1 MVGVQKASRC
11 SKLTSMNGL
20 HASSRR
26 PLSNAPGR
34 CVWRWILLVTIGLR
48 IATAPAS
55 GETQGTKIDFGR
67 DIQPIFANRCF
78 KCHGP
83 DAKKRQAG
91 VRLDGME
98 HLTAEADSGLVA
110 VTAGHPQQSEL
121 FLRITHDDADI
132 RMPPEGEGEKLSAT
146 DIERIRLW
154 IEQGAITPPHWAFV
168 TPERPPVPE
177 VEQKDW
183 PRNAIDRFVLA
194 HLEKEGWTPAEA
206 ASRRTLIR
214 RLSFDLLGLPPTV
227 EEVEAFASDH
237 SADAYERLVERML
250 NSPHYGERM
259 AQDWLDLARYADTT
273 GFAADSP
280 RPMWLYRDWVIRAL
294 NDNMPFDQFTIAQLA
309 GDMLPDATDEDRLA
323 TGFHRS
329 SMQALG
335 NNPPKEEFRVKGIID
350 RVNTTGRVWLG
361 LALSCAECHSHKFDP
376 ITQQDY
382 YSLYAIFNNIPHYG
396 EAFEVRGPR
405 IKTLSPLAPLRREQ
419 IEEELADLRKE
430 IPTATEQEW
439 VRREQAWNAEM
450 ARLLSGAP
458 SVSTGDGEQSSPTP
472 VAHWPLN
479 GSLVDRSAM
488 PVTAQLHAK
497 QATWVQRPA
506 ERSAAASSARALKL
520 APGEFVRIG
529 ATENIRPEKDFTVTA
544 RIQTTASKADI
555 VCYYDSERGERAF
568 VFGIGGEGEAN
579 AKPGNLYAWVSR
591 STDRLDGVQ
600 IYGSIPVNDGE
611 VHHVALVFKAGQSI
625 DLYVDGI
632 RDAAVGRV
640 GEVPDSVAAADCDL
654 LFGAGYGLKDDE
666 KSYFLDGLLWDVRL
680 YRRATPRAAELGLLP
695 PDIAAILSTQPSER
709 SRADAAALRAFFR
722 QIDRT
727 DVPRAI
733 ASQIDT
739 LNEERAALSRASE
752 AQVMLEM
759 DEPRTTHIHIRGNF
773 SQLGEAVEP
782 AVPAF
787 FPNQPEASKIDRLAL
802 ARWMVRPDHPLT
814 ARVAVNRFWQ
824 HYFGTGLVATP
835 DDFGLQ
841 GARPS
846 HPALFDYLAT
856 EFVESGWDIKAM
868 QRLIVNSATY
878 RQNAAASREQIERD
892 PENRMLARGP
902 RFRLPAEQIRD
913 NVLAISGLLYKKLGG
928 PSVYPPQPEG
938 LLEEKGQLQYH
949 PAWITS
955 SGRDQY
961 RRGLY
966 VYWKRM
972 NLYPSLAAFGA
983 PTRERCS
990 VHRTLTNT
998 PLQALVLLN
1007 DPVYVEAARA
1017 LADQIMA
1024 HGGDRTDAQIDYAMH
1039 RCLSRPPTSEEM
1051 DRYRE
1056 FLNRQTDRY
1065 QENKEA
1071 AMQLLHE
1078 EETTSEPTAK
1088 LAKRAAW
1095 TLLANVLLNLDETLS
1110 KP

>member
-1 MVGVQKASRC
+1 MGLGIPTAS
-11 SKLTSMNGL
+11 
-20 HASSRR
+20 AS
-26 PLSNAPGR
+26 A
-34 CVWRWILLVTIGLR
+34 
-48 IATAPAS
+48 
-55 GETQGTKIDFGR
+55 ETVGTKIDFGR
-67 DIQPIFANRCF
+67 DIQPILANRCF

-83 DAKKRQAG
+83 DAKQRQAG
-91 VRLDGME
+91 VRLDSME
-98 HLTAEADSGLVA
+98 HLTAETDSGLVA
-110 VTAGHPQQSEL
+110 VTAGSPQESEL
-121 FLRITHDDADI
+121 FIRITHKDTDI
-132 RMPPEGEGEKLSAT
+132 RMPPEGEGEKLTAT
-146 DIERIRLW
+146 DIQRIRLW
-154 IEQGAITPPHWAFV
+154 IEQGAIAPPHWAFV
-168 TPERPPVPE
+168 TPRRPPVPE
-177 VEQKDW
+177 VQQKDW
-183 PRNAIDRFVLA
+183 LRNAIDRFVLA
-194 HLEKEGWTPAEA
+194 RLENDGWTPAQA

-214 RLSFDLLGLPPTV
+214 RLSFDLLGVPPTV
-227 EEVEAFASDH
+227 EEVEAFVSDH

-259 AQDWLDLARYADTT
+259 AQNWLDLARYADTT

-280 RPMWLYRDWVIRAL
+280 RPMWLYRDWVISAL
-294 NDNMPFDQFTIAQLA
+294 NNNMPFDQFTIAQLA

-396 EAFEVRGPR
+396 QNLGVHGPR
-405 IKTLSPLAPLRREQ
+405 IKTCSPLAPVRREQ
-419 IEEELADLRKE
+419 IKEELADLRKR
-430 IPTATEQEW
+430 IPAATEQEW
-439 VRREQAWNAEM
+439 ERREQAWDSEM
-450 ARLLSGAP
+450 AQLLNGTP
-458 SVSTGDGEQSSPTP
+458 SVPNGNGANSRPKL
-472 VAHWPLN
+472 VAHWPLDGN
-479 GSLVDRSAM
+479 LVDRSAM
-488 PVTAQLHAK
+488 PVAAELHSK
-497 QATWVQRPA
+497 QPTWAQRPA
-506 ERSAAASSARALKL
+506 KPSAAGSSERALKL
-520 APGEFVRIG
+520 GQGEFVRIA

-555 VCYYDSERGERAF
+555 VCHYDSARGERAF

-591 STDRLDGVQ
+591 SKDRLDGVQ
-600 IYGSIPVNDGE
+600 MYGSIPVNDGK

-625 DLYVDGI
+625 DLYVDGK
-632 RDAAVGRV
+632 RDAAAGRV
-640 GEVPDSVAAADCDL
+640 GDVPDSVAAADCDL
-654 LFGAGYGLKDDE
+654 LLGAGYGLKDDE
-666 KSYFLDGLLWDVRL
+666 KSYFLEGLLWDVRL
-680 YRRATPRAAELGLLP
+680 YRRANPRAAELGLLP

-709 SRADAAALRAFFR
+709 SRGDAAALRDFFR
-722 QIDRT
+722 QTDRT
-727 DVPRAI
+727 DMPRAI
-733 ASQIDT
+733 ASQIDMLT
-739 LNEERAALSRASE
+739 QERAALSRVSE

-759 DEPRTTHIHIRGNF
+759 DEPRTTRIHIRGNF
-773 SQLGEAVEP
+773 SQLGKAIEP

-787 FPNQPEASKIDRLAL
+787 FPNQPDASKIDRLAL

-841 GARPS
+841 GERPS
-846 HPALFDYLAT
+846 HPALLDWLAT

-878 RQNAAASREQIERD
+878 RQNAAASGEQIQRD
-892 PENRMLARGP
+892 PKNRMLARGP

-913 NVLAISGLLYKKLGG
+913 NALAVSGLLYKKLGG
-928 PSVYPPQPEG
+928 PSFYPPQPEG
-938 LLEEKGQLQYH
+938 LFEEKGQLQYH

-983 PTRERCS
+983 PTRERCR
-990 VHRTLTNT
+990 VQRALTNT

-1017 LADQIMA
+1017 FADQIMA
-1024 HGGDRTDAQIDYAMH
+1024 HGGDRTDTRIDYAMH
-1039 RCLSRPPTSEEM
+1039 RCLSRPPTGEEV
-1051 DRYRE
+1051 DLYTE

-1065 QENKEA
+1065 QENKGA
-1071 AMQLLHE
+1071 AMQLLHQE
-1078 EETTSEPTAK
+1078 KTPSEPTAK
-1088 LAKRAAW
+1088 IAERAAW